1 MEKNKN
7 QIRLSP
13 SAIQSF
19 RACPR
24 RYKLSYI
31 DRIQTVEDKEV
42 LRQGTNWHSL
52 FEVAYDAPEGA
63 NLLDVITE
71 HMNKVY
77 EVCPDS
83 IKIEDWEKE
92 KYTLLYSFL
101 AYCDHYRE
109 QQEEIASEIKFE
121 FALRHPRLGHEI
133 TDCVITGRVD
143 KLVKNGPRVSVKE
156 YKTTGR
162 QINAGSDYWRGLERQ
177 IQPRLYVYALLRMI
191 EAGELD
197 PLVVSEVEYDV
208 FKKPDIR
215 PKIPVKDNTEFN
227 TTGFIYYGTAFDGEV
242 PEMESEGMLDARITS
257 TGATS
262 SKLRKPVKKNTELVY
277 DGFIYYGQPFDG
289 DVPDIETGV
298 MFGAR
303 LFADIQADPFKYF
316 ARRPIA
322 ILAKDIKSIEWEL
335 YNIYKLISYCKKNK
349 FWDIDPYSC
358 SQPFKCEYQSLCD
371 QNIDPDVDK
380 LPDTFKRGW

>member
-1 MEKNKN
+1 MAKNKN

-19 RACPR
+19 RACPL

-31 DRIQTVEDKEV
+31 DRIQTVDDKEV
-42 LRQGTNWHSL
+42 LRVGTNWHAL
-52 FEVAYDAPEGA
+52 FEVAYDAPKGSD
-63 NLLDVITE
+63 LLKVITE
-71 HMNKVY
+71 YMDKTY
-77 EVCPDS
+77 EVCPDY
-83 IKIEDWEKE
+83 IRIEDWEKE

-133 TDCVITGRVD
+133 KNCVITGRID
-143 KLVKNGPRVSVKE
+143 KLVKNGPRICVKE
-156 YKTTGR
+156 YKTTGH

-177 IQPRLYVYALLRMI
+177 IQPRLYVYALYRMI

-215 PKIPVKDNTEFN
+215 PKIPVKDNIEFN
-227 TTGFIYYGTAFDGEV
+227 LTGFIYYSTAFEGEV
-242 PEMESEGMLDARITS
+242 PEMESEEMLNARTAD
-257 TGATS
+257 TGAAS
-262 SKLRKPVKKNTELVY
+262 SKPRKPVKKNTEFVY
-277 DGFIYYGQPFDG
+277 DGFTYYGQSFDG
-289 DVPDIETGV
+289 DVPDIETGI
-298 MFGAR
+298 MFGVR

-316 ARRPIA
+316 ARRPIVV
-322 ILAKDIKSIEWEL
+322 LAKDIDSIEIEL
-335 YNIYKLISYCKKNK
+335 YNIYMLIKYCKKNN
-349 FWDIDPYSC
+349 FWDVDPYSC
-358 SQPFKCEYQSLCD
+358 SQPFKCEYRPLCD
-371 QNIDPDVDK
+371 LHINPDVDK
-380 LPDTFKRGW
+380 LPHTFTKG